1 LELFWHSRRHSSWH
15 PPDTFA
21 REIIHSYLS
30 GKPKGKMAKIE
41 QSYVEREMERRK
53 QPAIPQHL

>member
-1 LELFWHSRRHSSWH
+1 LAFTQTQFLGMT
-15 PPDTFA
+15 PDTFA

-30 GKPKGKMAKIE
+30 GKRKGKMAKIE
-41 QSYVEREMERRK
+41 QSYVERELERRK